1 MCNIWKS
8 NCTLL
13 TLCQVQLWDCG
24 GSPQFESCWPA
35 ISRDATALILVARSA
50 LSPDEVQF
58 LEMLYLRFG
67 AQHGLKESQC
77 AVFLNNMDG
86 KIGIIK
92 LTSCIFSNFA
102 KEDKGSPP

>member
-1 MCNIWKS
+1 M
-8 NCTLL
+8 
-13 TLCQVQLWDCG
+13 QLWDCG

-35 ISRDATALILVARSA
+35 IARDATALVLVASSA
-50 LSPDEVQF
+50 LSPEEVQF

-86 KIGIIK
+86 KIGK
-92 LTSCIFSNFA
+92 T
-102 KEDKGSPP
+102 GP